1 MPKDLELYK
10 TKMNEKYNKNLSNA
24 SDNHISK
31 KGQKSNMEGIKI
43 NKENYDNL
51 LKIHN
56 QKKKKIMIK

>member
-31 KGQKSNMEGIKI
+31 KG
-43 NKENYDNL
+43 
-51 LKIHN
+51 
-56 QKKKKIMIK
+56 